1 VLACREKD
9 EDLMSC
15 TMLENSSLEV
25 SVVFLS
31 GTLYT
36 LVDYYSYIYTLSAFD
51 DDDDDKALKRFL
63 WETSS

>member
-1 VLACREKD
+1 
-9 EDLMSC
+9 MSC

-51 DDDDDKALKRFL
+51 DDDDDKALKRL
-63 WETSS
+63 